1 VNLNTEIVHGFG
13 PAGPLVEAPENAW
26 PTVGPSGEN
35 EQVIATS
42 PQGPVEIPRIV
53 TELASGRPT
62 RAVWRNERGGLT
74 FQVGSGD
81 TRQFVKWTPV
91 GSGIDL
97 AAEVARL
104 RWAARFTVVP
114 RVLDEGADDTGSWIV
129 TRGLPGRTAVDDH
142 WMSDPGTAVRAI
154 GAGLRALH
162 DALPVANCPFDWSA
176 ERRLEAVRSRA
187 AAGRIDTA
195 DWHQDV
201 RHFGTVERA
210 LGGLGDV
217 PSVDRLVV
225 CHGDACAPN
234 TLVGDDGTCTGHVDL
249 GALGV
254 ADRWADLAVA
264 TWSTQWN
271 YGPGW
276 EEPLL
281 EAYGV
286 EPDRERIMY
295 YRLLWELSD

>member
-1 VNLNTEIVHGFG
+1 M
-13 PAGPLVEAPENAW
+13 
-26 PTVGPSGEN
+26 
-35 EQVIATS
+35 IASS
-42 PQGPVEIPRIV
+42 PQGPLQHPSVVAEF
-53 TELASGRPT
+53 AAGRPV
-62 RAVWRNERGGLT
+62 RAVWQNERGGLT
-74 FQVGSGD
+74 FQVGSGG

-91 GSGIDL
+91 DSGIDL

-114 RVLDEGADDTGSWIV
+114 RVLGEGADETGSWIITQGV
-129 TRGLPGRTAVDDH
+129 PGRMAVDDH
-142 WMSDPGTAVRAI
+142 WKRDPGTAVRAI
-154 GAGLRALH
+154 GSGLRALH
-162 DALPVANCPFDWSA
+162 DELPVADCPFDWSA
-176 ERRLEAVRSRA
+176 EARVERARSRA
-187 AAGRIDTA
+187 AAGRTDPA
-195 DWHQDV
+195 DWHHDFQHV
-201 RHFGTVERA
+201 GTVERA
-210 LGGLGDV
+210 LDLLTDI
-217 PSVDRLVV
+217 PPVDRLVV

-286 EPDRERIMY
+286 EPDPERIAY
-295 YRLLWELSD
+295 YRLLWDLSD

>member
-1 VNLNTEIVHGFG
+1 M
-13 PAGPLVEAPENAW
+13 
-26 PTVGPSGEN
+26 
-35 EQVIATS
+35 IAT
-42 PQGPVEIPRIV
+42 PPTGPITPPRVV
-53 TELASGRPT
+53 TELAAGRPA
-62 RAVWRNERGGLT
+62 RAVWENERGGLT
-74 FQVGSGD
+74 FQVGLGD
-81 TRQFVKWTPV
+81 TRQFVKWTPA

-114 RVLDEGADDTGSWIV
+114 RVLGEGADRTGSWIV
-129 TRGLPGRTAVDDH
+129 THGLPGRMAVDDR
-142 WMSDPGTAVRAI
+142 WKRDPGPAVRAI
-154 GAGLRALH
+154 GSGLRALH

-176 ERRLEAVRSRA
+176 ETRLEAVRSRA
-187 AAGRIDTA
+187 AAGRIDPA
-195 DWHQDV
+195 HWPEDLQ
-201 RHFGTVERA
+201 HFGTVERA
-210 LGGLGDV
+210 LGVLSDI
-217 PSVDRLVV
+217 PPADQLVV

-249 GALGV
+249 GTLGI

-286 EPDRERIMY
+286 DPDRERIAY
-295 YRLLWELSD
+295 YRLLWGLSD